1 MTAQL
6 TSVQPD
12 QRHLSEKARR
22 LLEAHDRE
30 VSRNAPSTRSPD
42 AY

>member
-1 MTAQL
+1 MNTQIS
-6 TSVQPD
+6 SVQTD

-30 VSRNAPSTRSPD
+30 VSRTEPSNRSPG